1 VEIEKHQ
8 NQTQPQMQDQVSEEG
23 FEQENLSFSEEEEDD
38 ESDDDDENDDH
49 ASDND
54 DDDGE
59 NNQNHRNDNNNNNEN
74 RGPTSM
80 VLEDGGDYS
89 FKGGSLK
96 LGDAGNYEIVELED
110 DSFDK
115 MGTNEETFLEM
126 NSILEMEM
134 SANRV
139 FKKIGSQ
146 VYEYEEI

>member
-1 VEIEKHQ
+1 MEIEKHQ
-8 NQTQPQMQDQVSEEG
+8 NQTQTQPQTQDQVSEEG
-23 FEQENLSFSEEEEDD
+23 FDQESLSFSEEEDDD
-38 ESDDDDENDDH
+38 ESNDSNDDDEAGSNNDED
-49 ASDND
+49 
-54 DDDGE
+54 
-59 NNQNHRNDNNNNNEN
+59 HRNDNNTHGN

-80 VLEDGGDYS
+80 VLEDGGDHS
-89 FKGGSLK
+89 FRGGSLK

-110 DSFDK
+110 DSFDR

-134 SANRV
+134 NANRI